1 MYERGMVYQVERPE
15 GGAVPQ
21 IGTGIQLDG
30 RHNVP
35 RSAPPRLGEHS
46 RAVLSRLGYD
56 VNSIR
61 HLEDAGI
68 I

>member
-1 MYERGMVYQVERPE
+1 MIFRIDREE

-21 IGTGIQLDG
+21 VGTGIQLDG
-30 RHNVP
+30 RSNVP

-46 RAVLSRLGYD
+46 RAVLAGLLGYND
-56 VNSIR
+56 DKIR
-61 HLEDAGI
+61 RLAADRI